1 MCGPVACVGEYDRRV
16 SRSSFAPGA
25 LATLVVLALCAV
37 APPCA
42 AKLVTVEG
50 TTWLKGEILPQD
62 ARMLAE
68 RRRQGMIVNLDS
80 GGGHVLSAMAI
91 GRLLR
96 QMNAV
101 ARVEAGASC
110 SSACVL
116 VLAGAPVRVVQPG
129 AVIGVH
135 RPYDPKGFQL
145 SAGQKGNQDA
155 MLDSLVRS
163 YLREVRVPPA
173 LYDAML
179 NAPQGRTLSPSELSW
194 YGLNANQ
201 RGGRLRGSAGVTE
214 RMTE

>member
-1 MCGPVACVGEYDRRV
+1 MCGPLACAGAYDRRV
-16 SRSSFAPGA
+16 SRSSFALGA
-25 LATLVVLALCAV
+25 LATLVVLSLCAV
-37 APPCA
+37 APACA
-42 AKLVTVEG
+42 AELVTVEG

-68 RRRQGMIVNLDS
+68 RRRPGMVVNLDS

-101 ARVEAGASC
+101 ARVEARASC

-145 SAGQKGNQDA
+145 SAGQKGNKDA

-194 YGLNANQ
+194 YGLNANE
-201 RGGRLRGSAGVTE
+201 RGGRIRSSAPAPQPE
-214 RMTE
+214 AR